1 MNDSRLIDTV
11 FIRLKSTTNTN
22 TEANTLGAADPIY
35 NGKMIYL
42 FVRVATTVPITQ
54 AQRRDTNTEVIPFLY
69 LYAIDGMSTYADV
82 IKKLAISPTPPVV
95 EFIKD
100 KSSFTR
106 QIAIPS
112 NGPNKSAGRRMKTL
126 PKSSFIYG
134 AAGKIG
140 NEKKLK
146 I

>member
-22 TEANTLGAADPIY
+22 TDSNTLAAADPIY

-54 AQRRDTNTEVIPFLY
+54 AQRRDTNTDVIPFLY

-100 KSSFTR
+100 
-106 QIAIPS
+106 
-112 NGPNKSAGRRMKTL
+112 
-126 PKSSFIYG
+126 
-134 AAGKIG
+134 
-140 NEKKLK
+140 
-146 I
+146 